1 MINLEAVTTLSAEK
15 AVARLKD
22 FFGSNGLGLVLAED
36 TADCLRF
43 DGGGGYVSASVCPE
57 KKGARIR
64 LITQEWEYQARKFIS
79 ELP

>member
-15 AVARLKD
+15 AVAVEGFFRLKRSWP
-22 FFGSNGLGLVLAED
+22 GPGRGHR
-36 TADCLRF
+36 DCLRF